1 MTMENNNP
9 KPMGCIKSRSKR
21 EIHSNTILHQ
31 ETRKT
36 SNRQHNFTSETTG
49 KRRTKKS
56 QNYWKEIN
64 HEDRSRN
71 K

>member
-36 SNRQHNFTSETTG
+36 LNIQPNFTHKTTG
-49 KRRTKKS
+49 KRRAKNPK
-56 QNYWKEIN
+56 N
-64 HEDRSRN
+64 
-71 K
+71 